1 MFAAPHPLAERI
13 HNQVLQLLGSAMLQ
27 AEMCEQLNRLGR
39 QDEVPAVLGQLR
51 SALEQA
57 VVELRTIMTDL
68 RAESLKDQAA

>member
-1 MFAAPHPLAERI
+1 MLPASHPLAERI
-13 HNQVLQLLGSAMLQ
+13 HNDVLQLLGSAMLQ

-39 QDEVPAVLGQLR
+39 EDEVPAVLGELR

-57 VVELRTIMTDL
+57 VVELRTIMSDL

>member
-1 MFAAPHPLAERI
+1 MLAAPHPLAERI

-39 QDEVPAVLGQLR
+39 QDEVPAMLDELR
-51 SALEQA
+51 SSLEKA

-68 RAESLKDQAA
+68 RRTSDE